1 MYGLMSNLIH
11 PCITSLEMID
21 MRVFV
26 YFNLHKKC
34 FSIKALEGDRKGRV
48 VAHSNTVLLES
59 CKFKVSEAGR
69 QRVLREKRKNVHAG
83 VTGVWINGDR
93 VESHY
98 EFLSMVG
105 RQVTYNPYKYD
116 SFVIK
121 ATEQSVDRADVVG
134 MKVFADAEGT
144 KRGAIYMRDFK

>member
-1 MYGLMSNLIH
+1 
-11 PCITSLEMID
+11 

-93 VESHY
+93 AESHY

-105 RQVTYNPYKYD
+105 RAVTYNPYKYD

-134 MKVFADAEGT
+134 MKVFADAEGI

>member
-1 MYGLMSNLIH
+1 
-11 PCITSLEMID
+11 

-69 QRVLREKRKNVHAG
+69 QRVL
-83 VTGVWINGDR
+83 
-93 VESHY
+93 
-98 EFLSMVG
+98 SMVG
-105 RQVTYNPYKYD
+105 RQVTYNPYKYS
-116 SFVIK
+116 SFIIK

-144 KRGAIYMRDFK
+144 KRGAIYMRDFT

>member
-1 MYGLMSNLIH
+1 
-11 PCITSLEMID
+11 

-48 VAHSNTVLLES
+48 IAHRDVVVLEN
-59 CKFKVSEAGR
+59 CKFKVSESGR

-83 VTGVWINGDR
+83 VTGVWMDDAR
-93 VESHY
+93 EQSHF
-98 EFLSMVG
+98 EFLTIVG
-105 RQVTYNPYKYD
+105 RQVTYNPYKYS

-121 ATEQSVDRADVVG
+121 VPEQPIGFADVVA
-134 MKVFADAEGT
+134 MKAMQMADGV
-144 KRGAIYMRDFK
+144 KRGVIYMRSF

>member
-1 MYGLMSNLIH
+1 
-11 PCITSLEMID
+11 

-26 YFNLHKKC
+26 YFNLHRKC

-48 VAHSNTVLLES
+48 VAHSTTVLLEG

-83 VTGVWINGDR
+83 VTGTWINGDR

-105 RQVTYNPYKYD
+105 RQVSYNPYKYD

-121 ATEQSVDRADVVG
+121 ATEQSVDVADVVG

>member
-1 MYGLMSNLIH
+1 
-11 PCITSLEMID
+11 MID

-48 VAHSNTVLLES
+48 VAHSTTVLLEG

-105 RQVTYNPYKYD
+105 RQVTYNPYKYS

-121 ATEQSVDRADVVG
+121 ATEQSVDKADVVA

>member
-1 MYGLMSNLIH
+1 
-11 PCITSLEMID
+11 

-26 YFNLHKKC
+26 YFNLHRKC

-48 VAHSNTVLLES
+48 VAHSSTVLLEG

-83 VTGVWINGDR
+83 VTGTWINADR
-93 VESHY
+93 VESCY
-98 EFLSMVG
+98 EFRSMVG
-105 RQVTYNPYKYD
+105 RQVSYNPYKYD

>member
-1 MYGLMSNLIH
+1 
-11 PCITSLEMID
+11 

-48 VAHSNTVLLES
+48 VAHSNIVLLEG
-59 CKFKVSEAGR
+59 CKLLVSEAGR

-83 VTGVWINGDR
+83 VSGTWINYCTNR
-93 VESHY
+93 VENHF

-121 ATEQSVDRADVVG
+121 ATEQSVDKADVVG
-134 MKVFADAEGT
+134 MKVFADAEGI

>member
-1 MYGLMSNLIH
+1 
-11 PCITSLEMID
+11 MID

-48 VAHSNTVLLES
+48 VAHSTTVLLEG

-83 VTGVWINGDR
+83 VTGTWINADR
-93 VESHY
+93 VESCY

-105 RQVTYNPYKYD
+105 RQVSYNPYKYS
-116 SFVIK
+116 SFIIK
-121 ATEQSVDRADVVG
+121 ATEQSVDKADVVG

-144 KRGAIYMRDFK
+144 KRGAIYMRNFL

>member
-1 MYGLMSNLIH
+1 
-11 PCITSLEMID
+11 

-48 VAHSNTVLLES
+48 IAHSNTVLLEG
-59 CKFKVSEAGR
+59 CKLLVSEAGR

-83 VTGVWINGDR
+83 VSGTWINYCTNRANNAFD
-93 VESHY
+93 
-98 EFLSMVG
+98 FISMIG

-121 ATEQSVDRADVVG
+121 ATEQVVDKADVVG
-134 MKVFADAEGT
+134 MKVFTDAEGT

>member
-1 MYGLMSNLIH
+1 
-11 PCITSLEMID
+11 

-93 VESHY
+93 VESHF

-116 SFVIK
+116 SFIVK
-121 ATEQSVDRADVVG
+121 ATEQSVDKADVVA

-144 KRGAIYMRDFK
+144 KRGAIYMRNFV

>member
-1 MYGLMSNLIH
+1 
-11 PCITSLEMID
+11 

-48 VAHSNTVLLES
+48 IAHSDTVVLEGCKLL
-59 CKFKVSEAGR
+59 VSEAGR

-83 VTGVWINGDR
+83 VSGTWINYCTNRADNA
-93 VESHY
+93 
-98 EFLSMVG
+98 FDFISMIG

-121 ATEQSVDRADVVG
+121 ATEQSVDKADVVG

-144 KRGAIYMRDFK
+144 KRGAIYMRNL